1 MAGAGPRGGAGGPGF
16 HLGRDQPGRFT
27 PLTVTGGNV
36 QADGDLVAGA
46 GAGTVADSVL
56 LCVPAHGMYWLMS
69 RPFSCNICAA

>member
-1 MAGAGPRGGAGGPGF
+1 MAGAGPKGGAGGPGF

-27 PLTVTGGNV
+27 PFTVTGGNV

-56 LCVPAHGMYWLMS
+56 LCVPAQGTYNGLS
-69 RPFSCNICAA
+69 AG